1 MQYAR
6 PAMMPAVNRE
16 AEEDRDIS
24 LRRRIWSLSGH
35 SGLRQAVRPADLW
48 GHGLASVY
56 KLTRL
61 IAASYDS
68 RN

>member
-1 MQYAR
+1 MAHRDRSHFGGR
-6 PAMMPAVNRE
+6 P
-16 AEEDRDIS
+16 
-24 LRRRIWSLSGH
+24 SLSGH
-35 SGLRQAVRPADLW
+35 SGLRQADRPADLW
-48 GHGLASVY
+48 VHGLASVY